1 MNEKILKLSLFIF
14 TLLFLPA
21 CSSHTISKPYDLAIF
36 DGQRV
41 VTFSTKDGQLEKLE
55 ERMTFDKPIQLWM
68 EGSMTIDGFLY
79 NRTTED
85 HKFKTHL
92 AKINTQT
99 FDIKRV
105 PADGNDSYAR
115 TSDGEFVYSTAVFN
129 DRTDFYKYDKDLELV
144 KKESITETG
153 KMNLTN
159 DMLVIGDA
167 LYVLIGSIDL
177 DAGTN
182 KNELW
187 RLSKDF
193 TLEEKIDLDYTAGGY
208 MRMVHVNGML
218 YITEAK
224 EGVAE
229 NGEPNGGQHILAF
242 NLETHEKNLIETEYP
257 YPQYIRYDEKRNRLL
272 VLHDPNYVSQCTWT
286 FIDLTTGNHSHL
298 RFEDKEKNPAPPFY
312 TEHDGFYYYLFDS
325 QLIKYDPDTDQKT
338 EYDLSEFGMTQA
350 HMLVFGAS

>member
-1 MNEKILKLSLFIF
+1 
-14 TLLFLPA
+14 
-21 CSSHTISKPYDLAIF
+21 
-36 DGQRV
+36 
-41 VTFSTKDGQLEKLE
+41 
-55 ERMTFDKPIQLWM
+55 
-68 EGSMTIDGFLY
+68 
-79 NRTTED
+79 
-85 HKFKTHL
+85 
-92 AKINTQT
+92 
-99 FDIKRV
+99 
-105 PADGNDSYAR
+105 
-115 TSDGEFVYSTAVFN
+115 
-129 DRTDFYKYDKDLELV
+129 
-144 KKESITETG
+144 
-153 KMNLTN
+153 MNLTN
-159 DMLVIGDA
+159 DMLVIGDD

-242 NLETHEKNLIETEYP
+242 NLGTHEKNLIETEYP
-257 YPQYIRYDEKRNRLL
+257 YPQYIRYDEQRNRLL

-298 RFEDKEKNPAPPFY
+298 RFEDKEKNP
-312 TEHDGFYYYLFDS
+312 S
-325 QLIKYDPDTDQKT
+325 R
-338 EYDLSEFGMTQA
+338 
-350 HMLVFGAS
+350 